1 MRKAIHAMFCLA
13 SLIAM
18 APGLAADSLG
28 RLFFT
33 PSQRSALD
41 AGKSLGKSAPV
52 APGPRSVYL
61 NGVVT
66 RSDSERTVWINGKAY
81 HGGSPDSVQV
91 KTNSAAPETTT
102 ISVPGAGPS
111 ARVKVGQ
118 RLDVKSG
125 KVRENYSRR
134 AATGSAASDNPV
146 PQPGVADKPE
156 KMNDAAP
163 ILGDKNGEPRPPA
176 R

>member
-1 MRKAIHAMFCLA
+1 MFCLA

-18 APGLAADSLG
+18 APGVAADSLG

-33 PSQRSALD
+33 PSQRNALD

-52 APGPRSVYL
+52 APGPRTVHL

-66 RSDSERTVWINGKAY
+66 RSDSERTLWINGKAY
-81 HGGSPDSVQV
+81 YGGSPDSVQV
-91 KTNSAAPETTT
+91 RTNSATPGTTT
-102 ISVPGAGPS
+102 IRVPGAGPS
-111 ARVKVGQ
+111 AQVKVGQ
-118 RLDVKSG
+118 QLDVKSG

-134 AATGSAASDNPV
+134 AATGAAAPDNPA
-146 PQPGVADKPE
+146 PQQAIADKPK
-156 KMNDAAP
+156 KMNDAPA
-163 ILGDKNGEPRPPA
+163 LSDRNREPRPPA

>member
-1 MRKAIHAMFCLA
+1 MLCLA
-13 SLIAM
+13 SSIAAM
-18 APGLAADSLG
+18 TPGQAADSLG

-33 PSQRSALD
+33 PSQRNVLD
-41 AGKSLGKSAPV
+41 AGKSLSKSAPV
-52 APGPRSVYL
+52 VPGPRTVFL

-81 HGGSPDSVQV
+81 HDGSPEGVQV
-91 KTNSAAPETTT
+91 KTDSATPGTTT
-102 ISVPGAGPS
+102 IRVPGAGPS

-118 RLDVKSG
+118 QLNVKSG

-134 AATGSAASDNPV
+134 AATDAAATDGSAPLPV
-146 PQPGVADKPE
+146 IANKPR

-163 ILGDKNGEPRPPA
+163 AIDDKSREPPPPA
-176 R
+176 Q

>member
-1 MRKAIHAMFCLA
+1 MFCLA
-13 SLIAM
+13 SLIAT
-18 APGLAADSLG
+18 APGHAADSFG

-33 PSQRSALD
+33 PSQRNALD
-41 AGKSLGKSAPV
+41 AGKSSGKSAPV
-52 APGPRSVYL
+52 ALGPRTVYL

-81 HGGSPDSVQV
+81 HDGSPDSVQV
-91 KTNSAAPETTT
+91 KTNSATPGTTT
-102 ISVPGAGPS
+102 IRVPGAGPA

-118 RLDVKSG
+118 QLDVKSG

-134 AATGSAASDNPV
+134 AATDAAATDSSAPLPV
-146 PQPGVADKPE
+146 IANKPG

-163 ILGDKNGEPRPPA
+163 AIDDKSREPPPPA